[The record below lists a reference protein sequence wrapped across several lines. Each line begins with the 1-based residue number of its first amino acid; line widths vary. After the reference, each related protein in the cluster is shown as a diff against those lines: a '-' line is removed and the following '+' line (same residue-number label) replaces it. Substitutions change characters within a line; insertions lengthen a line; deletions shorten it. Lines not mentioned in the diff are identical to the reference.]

1 MKTTI
6 DIPDDMLMELIDNTH
21 ADTKKQAILTAIEDY
36 NRRKRMA
43 TVDDIIGTFAQ
54 FMDEGELDT
63 LRSSDWTS

>member
-43 TVDDIIGTFAQ
+43 TVADILGTFTQ
-54 FMDEGELDT
+54 FMDKGELDT
-63 LRSSDWTS
+63 LRSSD